1 VKVAHRSFSRKLAAA
16 ALLGG
21 WCGLL
26 AIFVPAGVAR
36 AAPPGAGLMPEYE
49 SRDQCVVV
57 TARTICG
64 SRVVYLDGQP
74 LPAPRSVLDDDQL
87 LTIYGKSLCLAPVMG
102 ILGRYCSME
111 EMVAE
116 SQPLFE
122 GLDAANGERGVRLA
136 AHVVY
141 GMARPCWGLDDS
153 CLMYLEEHGFDIV
166 SEYIE
171 PAAALGVEVVLDV
184 QMGRSTPLE
193 EIERMIARGYLAY
206 PNVHIALDP
215 EFATG
220 PYQMLPGSPI
230 GRLDALSINEGLRRL
245 DDYLREI
252 GSPTRRVVM
261 LHQFID
267 NATDSWTMIPNKELI
282 ETFDYLDVVPV
293 MDGFGGRNI
302 KVRKYNLITDATIY
316 PWIERRSIKLFLPNP
331 WSPSHQDFPVLTW
344 PQVVGDEPTSG
355 GYRMEHAPDVVV
367 VA

>member
-1 VKVAHRSFSRKLAAA
+1 MAHRNFYRKFAGV

-26 AIFVPAGVAR
+26 LFLVSAGIAR
-36 AAPPGAGLMPEYE
+36 AAPPGPGAGPEVE
-49 SRDQCVVV
+49 SRDLCVRV
-57 TARTICG
+57 ADAEICM
-64 SRVVYLDGQP
+64 SFLADPDVP
-74 LPAPRSVLDDDQL
+74 PPAPESVLDDDQL

-111 EMVAE
+111 EMVEA
-116 SQPLFE
+116 SIPLVE
-122 GLDAANGERGVRLA
+122 GLDAANGDRGVRLA

-141 GMARPCWGLDDS
+141 GMARPCWGPGDS

-166 SEYIE
+166 EEYIG
-171 PAAALGVEVVLDV
+171 PAAELGVEVVLDV
-184 QMGRSTPLE
+184 QTGRSTPLL
-193 EIERMIARGYLAY
+193 EIERMIELGYLAY

-245 DDYLREI
+245 DQYLRQI
-252 GSPTRRVVM
+252 RSPTRRVVM

-267 NATDSWTMIPNKELI
+267 TATDSWTMIPNKELI
-282 ETFDYLDVVPV
+282 ETFEYLDMTLV

-302 KVRKYNLITDATIY
+302 KVAKYNAITDVERY
-316 PWIERRSIKLFLPNP
+316 PWIERRSIKLFPLNP

-344 PQVVGDEPTSG
+344 PQVVGTEPTSG
-355 GYRMEHAPDVVV
+355 GYQMEFVPDVVV

>member
-1 VKVAHRSFSRKLAAA
+1 
-16 ALLGG
+16 
-21 WCGLL
+21 L
-26 AIFVPAGVAR
+26 AIFVPAQVAR
-36 AAPPGAGLMPEYE
+36 AVPSGARSLPEYE
-49 SRDQCVVV
+49 VRDQCVVV
-57 TARTICG
+57 TARSICG
-64 SRVVYLDGQP
+64 NRVVYLDGQL

-116 SQPLFE
+116 SQPLAH
-122 GLDAANGERGVRLA
+122 GLDEANGERGVRLA

-141 GMARPCWGLDDS
+141 GMA
-153 CLMYLEEHGFDIV
+153 
-166 SEYIE
+166 
-171 PAAALGVEVVLDV
+171 LGVEVLLDV
-184 QMGRSTPLE
+184 QMGRSTPLA
-193 EIERMIARGYLAY
+193 EIERMIEHGYLAY
-206 PNVHIALDP
+206 PNVHIALDS

-230 GRLDALSINEGLRRL
+230 GRLDALSINEGLHRL

-252 GSPTRRVVM
+252 GSPTWRVVM

-267 NATDSWTMIPNKELI
+267 TATDSWTMIPNKELI
-282 ETFDYLDVVPV
+282 GTFAYLDVVPV

-302 KVRKYNLITDATIY
+302 KVRKYNLITDSTIY

-355 GYRMEHAPDVVV
+355 GYRMEHVPDVVV